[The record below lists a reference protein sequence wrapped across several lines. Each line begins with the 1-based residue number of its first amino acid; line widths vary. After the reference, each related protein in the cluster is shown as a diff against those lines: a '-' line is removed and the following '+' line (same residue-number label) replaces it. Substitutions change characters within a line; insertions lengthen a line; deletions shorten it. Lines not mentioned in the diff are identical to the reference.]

1 MLSKVRNHGNK
12 ASGIGHWAS
21 GIEHR
26 ASGIGHLPQK
36 RVVDGR
42 ESCGAVPQISRYTK
56 NTVFFVFPLRK
67 QHFLKIL
74 TWSLTY
80 NEQ

>member
-12 ASGIGHWAS
+12 ASS
-21 GIEHR
+21 IEHR